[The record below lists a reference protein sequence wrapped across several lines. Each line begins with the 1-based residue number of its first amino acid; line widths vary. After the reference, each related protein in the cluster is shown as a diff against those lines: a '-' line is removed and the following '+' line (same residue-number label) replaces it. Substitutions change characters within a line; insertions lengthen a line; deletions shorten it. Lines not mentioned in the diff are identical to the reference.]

1 MEEEKISRT
10 QLMALLWAGVMAPAA
25 ELLPALLLSG
35 AGKGAWLAVVLAAP
49 LVLAAGGYVIDAAR
63 GTPRSP
69 GFYLSRQDCNELAML
84 TRPGT
89 KVTILRGKGEEP

>member
-1 MEEEKISRT
+1 M
-10 QLMALLWAGVMAPAA
+10 
-25 ELLPALLLSG
+25 SG
-35 AGKGAWLAVVLAAP
+35 PPCPSTARQFPSADKT

-89 KVTILRGKGEEP
+89 KVTILRGKERNREAGYSACQ

>member
-1 MEEEKISRT
+1 MEDGGKTNVDPYGKAAQAPVSIYSRQFPSADKT
-10 QLMALLWAGVMAPAA
+10 
-25 ELLPALLLSG
+25 
-35 AGKGAWLAVVLAAP
+35 

-63 GTPRSP
+63 GTSRSP

>member
-1 MEEEKISRT
+1 MEKVGKKRRGLKI
-10 QLMALLWAGVMAPAA
+10 ALIA
-25 ELLPALLLSG
+25 
-35 AGKGAWLAVVLAAP
+35 LAVL